1 MRAWANVAEISNTKS
16 LQGKLVVRSTS
27 GFPFLLKPGMEV
39 ALVPPSLAAPRT
51 AQVVSVEKMSGERY
65 LVELDTVTDVDT
77 AHILKGRSILIKR
90 SALDAVSD
98 HLSSGH
104 PLTGYFVQDATHGS
118 LGVVEEV
125 KENPHQDLL
134 VVSDGKR
141 VVYIPCVDA
150 FILETDDE
158 AHSLTVDIPDGLF
171 DLGRDVDDAK
181 GQDA

>member
-27 GFPFLLKPGMEV
+27 GFPFLLEPGMEV
-39 ALVPPSLAAPRT
+39 ALVPPSLDAPRT
-51 AQVVSVEKMSGERY
+51 AQVVSVEKMSGEKY

-98 HLSSGH
+98 HLSRH
-104 PLTGYFVQDATHGS
+104 PLTGYFVQDVTRGS

-125 KENPHQDLL
+125 KENPYQDLL

-150 FILETDDE
+150 FIIETDDE

-171 DLGRDVDDAK
+171 DLGRDVDNAK
-181 GQDA
+181 GQGA